1 VTGLAR
7 RALLLML
14 LAPPGLRAQ
23 PAPTTDE
30 AREAREVRAV
40 IRAQLDA
47 LAADDAQQAFSFA
60 SDEIRR
66 RFGTAQAFT
75 AMVRDSYPA
84 VYRPASVAFLKL
96 ERRGDRVQQAVQL
109 TDGRGRPWLAL
120 YEMQRLDGGTWRI
133 AGCVLSAN
141 DGQSTQGP
149 ATSAPAAA

>member
-1 VTGLAR
+1 VTGLTR
-7 RALLLML
+7 RALLVML
-14 LAPPGLRAQ
+14 LAPPALRAQ
-23 PAPTTDE
+23 PALTTD
-30 AREAREVRAV
+30 EAREVRAV

-66 RFGTAQAFT
+66 RVGTAQAFM

-109 TDGRGRPWLAL
+109 TDSRGRPWLAL
-120 YEMQRLDGGTWRI
+120 YEMQRLGDRTWRV

-141 DGQSTQGP
+141 DDQSTRAQ